1 MDRIVKEAK
10 LKFLDDIQLENL
22 NQLKNLQI
30 MREHYMAD
38 K

>member
-30 MREHYMAD
+30 LREH
-38 K
+38 